1 MHCRAAD
8 TAGRAGRTLIG
19 VCVRALRNARACGG
33 RDVFEGA
40 RAKTAR
46 SERSRFEQADSF
58 ARAPGAPRAAGDAVG
73 GAAPAALAPAAG
85 RPTLGY
91 SPPMN
96 GASQADRDYFARI
109 ARANLLLADEVAPA
123 SLDEMFDRLERITR
137 EFGDLAQPG
146 IAPADE
152 TSRHDHAHFLARMRS
167 AATRATQ
174 RP

>member
-1 MHCRAAD
+1 M
-8 TAGRAGRTLIG
+8 
-19 VCVRALRNARACGG
+19 
-33 RDVFEGA
+33 
-40 RAKTAR
+40 
-46 SERSRFEQADSF
+46 S
-58 ARAPGAPRAAGDAVG
+58 
-73 GAAPAALAPAAG
+73 
-85 RPTLGY
+85 

-96 GASQADRDYFARI
+96 GASQADRDYFARV
-109 ARANLLLADEVAPA
+109 ARANLLLADEIAPV